1 MKLIV
6 QFLLAHNSANIPF
19 DGGTPF
25 TSTSVPIA
33 KPTAYAVPANT
44 PIYKL
49 SYFPTMHESVN
60 NGTGLYAHEI
70 VTSSKT
76 QGTVKVVSI
85 KSRHNVVELETTADL
100 RYGFEQD
107 IVCRSFGKQVRN
119 GEDEGQYV
127 QLSFGKETTGNL
139 PLNATATEV
148 KAALEALS
156 SVRGST
162 VEVQMRPSDASTT
175 LCFGGTFETG
185 NKTITKVK
193 FSHVY
198 LTSSNGRS
206 GIDEEAPP
214 IIPLLYGAD
223 EMASA
228 ELDIYSYRV
237 GGLVRGD
244 VVLLDGQFLVVST
257 DRRRDVFDNDTITL
271 SGSFQNRTSK
281 AHLDLRFF
289 SAYEGAL
296 GPDFVH
302 IDQEE
307 VIFYDGSV
315 EAVVPL
321 TIFKDGRR
329 EGKETLSVS
338 LSHPK
343 GRCTIMPCV
352 YAQQLVC
359 FANGGLLSLQYKG
372 DLSRELWYN
381 ASANELQYAL
391 QELIPA
397 ISYANGNTQN
407 VTVRLNG
414 GSSICSSSREK
425 Q

>member
-1 MKLIV
+1 MKLILP
-6 QFLLAHNSANIPF
+6 FLLAHNSAHIAF
-19 DGGTPF
+19 DGATPF
-25 TSTSVPIA
+25 TSTSIPLA
-33 KPTAYAVPANT
+33 KPTVYAVAADT

-49 SYFPTMHESVN
+49 SYFETMHESVN
-60 NGTGLYAHEI
+60 NGTDLYAHEI
-70 VTSSKT
+70 VTSLKT

-85 KSRHNVVELETTADL
+85 KSGRNSVELETTTDL

-107 IVCRSFGKQVRN
+107 IVCGSFGKSVRS
-119 GEDEGQYV
+119 GEDEGQYI

-139 PLNATATEV
+139 PLNATAAEV
-148 KAALEALS
+148 KAALEAMS

-162 VEVQMRPSDASTT
+162 VEVQMLPSDASTT
-175 LCFGGTFETG
+175 LCFGGAFETG
-185 NKTITKVK
+185 NKTITKVR

-214 IIPLLYGAD
+214 IIPLLYGGD
-223 EMASA
+223 EMASTA
-228 ELDIYSYRV
+228 LDIYSYRV

-244 VVLLDGQFLVVST
+244 VVLLDGQFLMVSM
-257 DRRRDVFDNDTITL
+257 DRRQDVFDNDTITL

-281 AHLDLRFF
+281 AQLDLRSFRPH
-289 SAYEGAL
+289 EGAL

-302 IDQEE
+302 MDQEE

-329 EGKETLSVS
+329 EGTETLSVS
-338 LSHPK
+338 LSHPR

-372 DLSRELWYN
+372 QLSRELWYN
-381 ASANELQYAL
+381 SSTIELQYAL
-391 QELIPA
+391 QELVSA
-397 ISYANGNTQN
+397 VSYANGTTQN

-414 GSSICSSSREK
+414 GSTICSNSREK